1 VRPGDVVA
9 RFGGD
14 EFVTLLGGACTDGEA
29 KAVARRQE
37 RALSAPFAIAGGTA
51 TITITVS
58 VGVALAAPGE
68 LSASELL
75 HRADATMYEA
85 KNAAG
90 AGHRLYG
97 EDLVPG

>member
-29 KAVARRQE
+29 MAVARRQE

-51 TITITVS
+51 TIKVS